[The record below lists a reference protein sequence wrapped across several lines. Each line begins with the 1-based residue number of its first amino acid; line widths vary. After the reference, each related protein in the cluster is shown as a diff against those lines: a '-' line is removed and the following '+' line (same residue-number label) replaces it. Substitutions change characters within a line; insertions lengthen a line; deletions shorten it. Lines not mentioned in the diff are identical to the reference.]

1 MLITGVITINMRIA
15 LLGYGKMGKEI
26 EQIALQRGHE
36 IVLKINDTNLDELTV
51 ENLRKADVAIEFSM
65 PSTVLG
71 NIDLCFQAGT
81 PIVVGTTG
89 WYEQFDNVKD
99 RCEKEGKAL
108 FHATNFSIGVNIT
121 FHINK
126 VLAKIMNGFGEYNV
140 EMEEIHHTQK
150 LDHPSGTAITLA
162 EGVVENIDR
171 KQGFQAWLNDGTE
184 AKPKVPADVVLI
196 EALREDA
203 VPGTHTVSYISEIDR
218 IDLRHEAFNRK
229 GFATGAVVAAEWL
242 KDKKGIFTMKDL
254 LSF

>member
-1 MLITGVITINMRIA
+1 MKIA

-36 IVLKINDTNLDELTV
+36 IVLTINDTNLEDLTI
-51 ENLRKADVAIEFSM
+51 ENLSKADVAIEFST
-65 PSTVLG
+65 PSTVLS
-71 NIDLCFQAGT
+71 NIDLCFKAST

-89 WYEQFDNVKD
+89 WYAEFDKIKE
-99 RCEKEGKAL
+99 RSLTEGKAL

-126 VLAKIMNGFGEYNV
+126 VLAKIMNAFPEYEV
-140 EMEEIHHTQK
+140 QMEEIHHTQK

-162 EGVVENIDR
+162 EGVIENLDR
-171 KQGFQAWLNDGTE
+171 KQNYADWLNDGSNE
-184 AKPKVPADVVLI
+184 KPEVASDSVLI
-196 EALREDA
+196 EALRQEA
-203 VPGTHTVSYISEIDR
+203 VPGTHTVSYVSSIDR

-242 KDKKGIFTMKDL
+242 KDKKGVFTMKDM

>member
-1 MLITGVITINMRIA
+1 MKIA

-36 IVLKINDTNLDELTV
+36 IVLKVNDTNLEDLTV
-51 ENLRKADVAIEFSM
+51 ENLAKADVAIEFST
-65 PSTVLG
+65 PFTVLG
-71 NIDLCFQAGT
+71 NIDLCFKAST

-89 WYEQFDNVKD
+89 WYAEFDKI
-99 RCEKEGKAL
+99 KERASTEGNAL

-126 VLAKIMNGFGEYNV
+126 VLAKIMNGFPGYDV
-140 EMEEIHHTQK
+140 QMEEIHHTQK

-162 EGVVENIDR
+162 EGVLENLNR
-171 KQGFQAWLNDGTE
+171 KQKYGAWLNDGNE
-184 AKPKVPADVVLI
+184 QKPTVSEDTLLI
-196 EALREDA
+196 EALRQEA

-242 KDKKGIFTMKDL
+242 KDKKGVFTMKDL